1 MNKVLAL
8 VVCLCVG
15 AMATP
20 INLSGSNGEQTLQEI
35 LDSLTV
41 GPVQGVSHYNCITDQ
56 VVHDEIWTSAASGGG
71 VATFAIELAG
81 NANTNS
87 FGIYDLA
94 STASLEIFSG
104 PQTGGDQAN
113 LTFFDNG
120 RITVSN
126 STIGLYDEATFLS
139 DNFGFYIETANN
151 GKFYSQVSK
160 NSDDADHVVVF
171 QGNNI
176 DELQIAPYKAGICGF
191 NEYIFAWE
199 DLPINGADGD
209 YNDMIVLVESIRPVP
224 EPATLS
230 FLGIGLLSLFSRGLI
245 RRKRT

>member
-41 GPVQGVSHYNCITDQ
+41 GPVQGVSHY
-56 VVHDEIWTSAASGGG
+56 
-71 VATFAIELAG
+71 
-81 NANTNS
+81 
-87 FGIYDLA
+87 
-94 STASLEIFSG
+94 
-104 PQTGGDQAN
+104 
-113 LTFFDNG
+113 
-120 RITVSN
+120 
-126 STIGLYDEATFLS
+126 
-139 DNFGFYIETANN
+139 
-151 GKFYSQVSK
+151 
-160 NSDDADHVVVF
+160 
-171 QGNNI
+171 
-176 DELQIAPYKAGICGF
+176 ELQIAPYKAGICGF